1 MNNWFKVMTR
11 STNIL
16 RAQYY
21 AHLINASNDTPIWQ
35 IMGRTKDGLV
45 GDDSAFTKGFWRVGG
60 NAVVY
65 ESGGEY
71 RAARWHDFKR
81 DMRDCRI
88 FILIKSHRPVA

>member
-1 MNNWFKVMTR
+1 MR
-11 STNIL
+11 RTNL
-16 RAQYY
+16 LMAQYY
-21 AHLINASNDTPIWQ
+21 AHLINFAEDPPVWR

-45 GDDSAFTKGFWRVGG
+45 GEDSDYTKGFWRVGG

-81 DMRDCRI
+81 EMRDCRI
-88 FILIKSHRPVA
+88 FIMLNR